1 MDLEYLHDEL
11 GKSGWQ
17 DLHAGDHLGVPFDLI
32 GTRTFLVARWHVLVK
47 VVPVLDRPTLDSWKA
62 TFARLNEESKSLLSW
77 GKGFLLCLVVREIA
91 LDVLSSFPDEG
102 FGLFGA
108 LRLKGGGGKVLIAS
122 LNSQQVYAQV
132 PRLPYDVRKFT
143 QEAVE
148 ILKKA
153 LAVSG
158 PAEPAAVVTAAPE
171 GPAAPQA
178 PLAGRHPLFISYSR
192 KDEREKDQLVTHLRV
207 LEKVG
212 LIEVWSDD
220 RIAPGAGWEAE
231 VARAMSRARVSVLLV
246 SADALTSDYITGHEI
261 PALLGRRER
270 EGLVVIPVIAK
281 PCAWKNVDWLS
292 RINVLPRGGGP
303 VWGGDKDPD
312 SALALVAEEV
322 ATVVKH
328 LGSA

>member
-1 MDLEYLHDEL
+1 MNLEYLRDEL

-17 DLHAGDHLGVPFDLI
+17 DLHAGDHLGVPFDLT
-32 GTRTFLVARWHVLVK
+32 GTRSFLFTPWHVLVK
-47 VVPVLDRPTLDSWKA
+47 VLPVLDGPTLASWKA
-62 TFARLNEESKSLLSW
+62 TFARLNEESKSLLW
-77 GKGFLLCLVVREIA
+77 GKCFLLCLVVREIA
-91 LDVLSSFPDEG
+91 LDVLSTFSDEG
-102 FGLFGA
+102 FGLFGVA
-108 LRLKGGGGKVLIAS
+108 RLKGGGGKMLVAS

-132 PRLPYDVRKFT
+132 PWLPYDVRKFT
-143 QEAVE
+143 REAVE

-158 PAEPAAVVTAAPE
+158 PAEPAAVVRASPDAQ
-171 GPAAPQA
+171 QA
-178 PLAGRHPLFISYSR
+178 PLSGRHPLFISYSR
-192 KDEREKDQLVTHLRV
+192 KDEPEKDQLVTHLRV

-212 LIEVWSDD
+212 LVEVWSDD

-231 VARAMSRARVSVLLV
+231 IAHAMSRARVSVLLV
-246 SADALTSDYITGHEI
+246 SADALTSDFITGHEI

-303 VWGGDKDPD
+303 VWGGSKDPD
-312 SALALVAEEV
+312 STLALVAEEV

-328 LGSA
+328 LGRA